1 MTISGLLLSDAEVQ
15 KNLKDIFKTSNKIM
29 FKNRPLLG
37 MLTKIDDLRGKT
49 ISYLSDIARA
59 GGISADFDTAYA
71 ERTNPGSRVKWTVTT
86 ANASNSG
93 GIAEDNA
100 QFEINEKT
108 LRFADGDLSSFYEEF
123 TADVVAMKQKLAAR
137 LNFYLYRNAHGGVSQ
152 VTYSANASSF
162 TLNTPQDHVL
172 FEIGDALQFAAN
184 NSGVPG
190 TIRATG
196 AKVYIVAIN
205 RESGVISCAATR
217 GGSAADIDNTI
228 TSLTT
233 GDWVFPAGYLNSAVA
248 GIQDWIKGSTVSATP
263 HFGVDRSVDP
273 TKLAGHIVTGEASI
287 VNSLI
292 DTAEKAEVYGAASS
306 YIFINPAQH
315 KTLKK
320 ELENKTVIYK
330 EVKSPIEGLNISYK
344 AMEFEGITVFSDVDV
359 PAGKAFVLD
368 LSTWELHTNGELG
381 SGLKIDAGQDA
392 VVDISSDGR
401 LVRLKSYMQ
410 LICKDPSRNIIVN
423 LSAV

>member
-1 MTISGLLLSDAEVQ
+1 MATTGLLLSNAEVQ
-15 KNLKDIFKTSNKIM
+15 KNLKDIFKSSNKIM
-29 FKNRPLLG
+29 LKGRPLLG
-37 MLTKIDDLRGKT
+37 MITKIDDLRGKT

-59 GGISADFDTAYA
+59 GGVSADFDTAYDQ
-71 ERTNPGSRVKWTVTT
+71 RTNPGSRVKWTITT
-86 ANASNSG
+86 SNASNSG

-123 TADVVAMKQKLAAR
+123 TKDVVDMKQKMASR
-137 LNFYLYRNAHGGVSQ
+137 LNFYLYRSAHGGVCQ
-152 VTYSANASSF
+152 ITYTANATSF

-172 FEIGDALQFAAN
+172 FELGDAVQFAAN

-190 TIRATG
+190 TIRASG
-196 AKVYIVAIN
+196 AKMYIVAIN
-205 RESGVISCAATR
+205 RESGVISLATTN
-217 GGSAADIDNTI
+217 GGTAADIDDTI

-233 GDWVFPAGYLNSAVA
+233 GDWVLPAGYLNAAVA
-248 GIQDWIKGSTVSATP
+248 GVQDWIKGSTVSATS

-273 TKLAGHIVTGEASI
+273 TKLAGHILTGEASI

-292 DTAEKAEVYGAASS
+292 DAAEKAEVYGAEST

-315 KTLKK
+315 KVLKK
-320 ELENKTVIYK
+320 ELENKTVVYK

-344 AMEFEGITVFSDVDV
+344 AMEFEGITVFSDIDV
-359 PAGKAFVLD
+359 PAGKAFILD

-392 VVDISSDGR
+392 VIDISSDGR
-401 LVRLKSYMQ
+401 LVRLKSYFQ
-410 LICKDPSRNIIVN
+410 LICRNPSRNIIVD
-423 LSAV
+423 LSAI